1 MDIVNLLLVMS
12 YNMPKMLSSEY
23 QSHSIKIED
32 LKINPINSF
41 IPIST
46 KGRVNFLNLLLRM
59 FYIMPKMV
67 GSEFQSPSI
76 KIEDVCLSKREKRK
90 ERGGQGAP
98 IELGPL
104 GQLVMYM
111 GYIVSCS
118 LYFLGKR
125 NKHYCCFVSISIF
138 LLRLFY

>member
-76 KIEDVCLSKREKRK
+76 KIDDVCLREGGSNGVSKRGSK
-90 ERGGQGAP
+90 Q
-98 IELGPL
+98 
-104 GQLVMYM
+104 V
-111 GYIVSCS
+111 
-118 LYFLGKR
+118 R
-125 NKHYCCFVSISIF
+125 NKGHP
-138 LLRLFY
+138 